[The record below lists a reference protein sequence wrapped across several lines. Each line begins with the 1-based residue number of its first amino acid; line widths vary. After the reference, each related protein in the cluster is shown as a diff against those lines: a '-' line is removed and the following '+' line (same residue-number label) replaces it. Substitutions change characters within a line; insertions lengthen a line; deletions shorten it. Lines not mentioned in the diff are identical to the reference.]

1 MQPQTGSIAEELAP
15 GRARGRPRIGL
26 VQDRPTLGSLRG
38 TGNGLALWLLP
49 AVDLASASVA
59 VAAVILAGGSQMFPA
74 LPVAPLVLVI
84 VNAAL
89 DAYGTQRPRE
99 SPSANEEISGVT
111 LRLMTAVLLT
121 WSASLLTDF
130 STGAELALC
139 AGFLLLNG
147 ACLAAVRPL
156 RRRLDQPERWVL
168 VADEGTAE
176 RLRAYEPLRDYAQLV
191 ATLPPPD
198 DASDPSERVAALDI
212 VERYSADRVVIA
224 TAQADDESLLD
235 LLKAFRSVGVAV
247 SLLPRPLDLLEAPAA
262 VPSKIGGVPLIEV
275 DALATRRAT
284 PYLGPDRRSK
294 RRTRVSVVVPTLN
307 EEQNVGLV
315 LNRLPDDL
323 HEVILV
329 DGNSHDN
336 TVEAARRAYPRH
348 PGPDPERARQGGR
361 AAHRVRGGHRES
373 GRDAR
378 RRRLCRP
385 GRDTALRRC
394 AGGRRRLRQGLA
406 LPRGRRQ
413 RRHHTDCGSL
423 GNCFLSGTANLLHGT
438 HFTDL
443 CYGYNAF
450 WARCLPVHLPRCAG
464 LRGRDADQPA
474 HGNGRDED
482 HRGAELRGRPD
493 LRAEQPQD
501 LPRRVPGA
509 AARSSREARRRRSA
523 KFGQAS
529 GSTESSAR
537 QAEATTA

>member
-1 MQPQTGSIAEELAP
+1 MQPHTGSIAEELAP
-15 GRARGRPRIGL
+15 GRARNRPRIGL

-38 TGNGLALWLLP
+38 YGNGLALWLLP

-59 VAAVILAGGSQMFPA
+59 IAAVVLAGGSKLFPA
-74 LPVAPLVLVI
+74 LPVTPLVLLI

-89 DAYGTQRPRE
+89 DAYGTRRPRE

-111 LRLMTAVLLT
+111 IRLLTAVLLT
-121 WSASLLTDF
+121 WTASLLTDF

-147 ACLAAVRPL
+147 ASLAAVKPL
-156 RRRLDQPERWVL
+156 RRRLDEPERWVL

-198 DASDPSERVAALDI
+198 DASDPGERVAALDV

-284 PYLGPDRRSK
+284 PYVGPDRRRK

-329 DGNSHDN
+329 DGHSRDD
-336 TVEAARRAYPRH
+336 TVEVA
-348 PGPDPERARQGGR
+348 RARTR
-361 AAHRVRGGHRES
+361 A
-373 GRDAR
+373 
-378 RRRLCRP
+378 
-385 GRDTALRRC
+385 
-394 AGGRRRLRQGLA
+394 
-406 LPRGRRQ
+406 
-413 RRHHTDCGSL
+413 
-423 GNCFLSGTANLLHGT
+423 
-438 HFTDL
+438 
-443 CYGYNAF
+443 
-450 WARCLPVHLPRCAG
+450 
-464 LRGRDADQPA
+464 
-474 HGNGRDED
+474 
-482 HRGAELRGRPD
+482 
-493 LRAEQPQD
+493 
-501 LPRRVPGA
+501 
-509 AARSSREARRRRSA
+509 SA
-523 KFGQAS
+523 S
-529 GSTESSAR
+529 
-537 QAEATTA
+537 